1 LDLFRDGMLLLGR
14 KCSYERVA
22 GFLFMMAAQACRI
35 GVRPQECVHFE
46 LPLTRTEMADYLGLT
61 LETVCR
67 QLSRLRKKEVIALP
81 SGRNVVVRD
90 LELLRAEAHF
100 ERCSGDLDEGSNRT
114 VA

>member
-1 LDLFRDGMLLLGR
+1 M
-14 KCSYERVA
+14 
-22 GFLFMMAAQACRI
+22 
-35 GVRPQECVHFE
+35 HFE

-81 SGRNVVVRD
+81 SGRRVVVRD
-90 LELLRAEAHF
+90 LELLRREAQF
-100 ERCSGDLDEGSNRT
+100 ERCSGDFGESPIRA